1 LDKIINKIMKYFT
14 IAGIIAHIA
23 VILYLIFSFAL
34 GDFNF
39 INWLIKDIAMY
50 VGFTS
55 LSSIFFVGIG
65 SLFASS

>member
-1 LDKIINKIMKYFT
+1 MKYFT
-14 IAGIIAHIA
+14 IVGIITHIA
-23 VILYLIFSFAL
+23 VILYLIFSFVL

-39 INWLIKDIAMY
+39 INWLIKDREMY

-55 LSSIFFVGIG
+55 LFSIIFVGVG

>member
-1 LDKIINKIMKYFT
+1 MKYFT
-14 IAGIIAHIA
+14 IVGIIAHIA
-23 VILYLIFSFAL
+23 VILYLIFSFVL

-39 INWLIKDIAMY
+39 INWLIKDRAMY

-55 LSSIFFVGIG
+55 VFSFFFFGIG